1 MTNLGNNFYPK
12 LVQMTSQLGM
22 KPEDLLAVMVSESGI
37 NPAAHNSGGATGLI
51 QFMPDT
57 LKGTGFH
64 GTPDQF
70 KSVSGE
76 GQLPYIEKYITDKI
90 RLNGGPFKSAAQYYI
105 ANFWP
110 VALKLPG
117 VHRED
122 PTTPFVEEHPQ
133 TVAGLYSKKYW
144 DIGIKVS
151 ATNEAAAY
159 KANPLFHGSTPGAIT
174 YGDMMDQIEKNKR
187 NPAYRK
193 ALLAMQSS
201 TGYAPQNNRPNEMV
215 ATKSKV
221 APITN
226 TLERY
231 LQMVAASEK
240 TNKKLYKLLL
250 PNNNFI
256 IKINAKDYAN
266 SIEFARIL
274 CSALETELMAK
285 AFTHSDG
292 SNIEIECDILGP
304 KKECFAAI
312 EQLSCAISDA
322 FKTATVKLGGIE
334 VITNCIMDKKSSYQQ
349 LSLKTAD
356 TNYRKFLLK
365 FIQG

>member
-1 MTNLGNNFYPK
+1 MANLGGTFYPK
-12 LVQMTSQLGM
+12 LVQMTSELGM

-37 NPAAHNSGGATGLI
+37 NPAAHNPGGATGLI

-57 LKGTGFH
+57 LKGVGYH

-76 GQLPYIEKYITDKI
+76 DQLPYIQRYIADKAK
-90 RLNGGPFKSAAQYYI
+90 LNGGPFKSAAQYYV

-110 VALKLPG
+110 AALKLPG
-117 VHRED
+117 VRRED
-122 PTTPFVEEHPQ
+122 AATPIVEEHPQ
-133 TVAGLYSKKYW
+133 TVAGFYSKKYW
-144 DIGIKVS
+144 DLGMKVS
-151 ATNEAAAY
+151 ASQESAAY

-174 YGDMMDQIEKNKR
+174 YGDMMNQIEKNKR

-193 ALLAMQSS
+193 ALLSMQGS
-201 TGYAPQNNRPNEMV
+201 TGYTPQNSKPNQMV

-221 APITN
+221 VPIAN

-240 TNKKLYKLLL
+240 TNKKLYKALL
-250 PNNNFI
+250 PNNNVVV
-256 IKINAKDYAN
+256 KVNAGDYTN

-274 CSALETELMAK
+274 CSALEIELMAK

-292 SNIEIECDILGP
+292 SNIEIECEIAGP
-304 KKECFAAI
+304 KSECVDAV
-312 EQLSCAISDA
+312 EQLSTAVADA
-322 FKTATVKLGGIE
+322 FKTATNKIGGIE
-334 VITNCIMDKKSSYQQ
+334 VITNCITDKKSSYQPI
-349 LSLKTAD
+349 SLKTAD
-356 TNYRKFLLK
+356 MNYRRFLLK
-365 FIQG
+365 FI